1 MPLGQGA
8 GNEGATLSYKKF
20 VGADGQ
26 PDYATA
32 SNAVERKGFQN
43 LPMPSKDAM
52 KIHPP
57 KLHNGPAKGTG
68 LRHNHPEGAGE
79 NYVDSFIT
87 HPAAG
92 NYEVLFK
99 QLDEQAK
106 AAEKEKVPSLTLEMV
121 AAQGYRNLGL
131 NADAEQ
137 ANNMRDRL
145 RYAGLSDDEIEIAM
159 KEARVER
166 LKKRAALEMIP
177 VQRQVYEA
185 QRMAEAMGVNAEE
198 VDVNFGARP
207 FHDAN
212 VFAFGTPAPA
222 DYSGYLNR
230 QGPNNNIF
238 TPTAKPPSIGPRHGV
253 HSIREIEPSTALVP
267 RPRHRI
273 DIARVRDEL
282 PSPERIIMSNEARQ
296 RENFYQMA
304 RFTYQNNMTRLQ
316 EQLTEAEQRSIDTKH
331 KRRTQKQRI
340 KQLTDRI
347 VEQSAI
353 MNKIEKGEQLALPE
367 PPKAGRKKK
376 VVS

>member
-1 MPLGQGA
+1 MPIQQAA
-8 GNEGATLSYKKF
+8 GNVGATLSYKKF

-68 LRHNHPEGAGE
+68 LRHGHPEGAGE

-106 AAEKEKVPSLTLEMV
+106 AAEKEKVPSLTIEMV

-145 RYAGLSDDEIEIAM
+145 RYAGLSDDEIETVL

-177 VQRQVYEA
+177 EQRQVYEA

-212 VFAFGTPAPA
+212 VFNFGTPTPA
-222 DYSGYLNR
+222 DYSGFLNR

-238 TPTAKPPSIGPRHGV
+238 TPTAKPPSIAPRHGV
-253 HSIREIEPSTALVP
+253 HAIHEIEPSTALVT

-273 DIARVRDEL
+273 DISRVRDEL
-282 PSPERIIMSNEARQ
+282 PSPERIVMSNETRQ
-296 RENFYQMA
+296 RENFYNMA
-304 RFTYQNNMTRLQ
+304 SLTYQNNMTLLQ
-316 EQLTEAEQRSIDTKH
+316 EQLKEAEKRTPETKH
-331 KRRTQKQRI
+331 QR
-340 KQLTDRI
+340 KSQRDRI
-347 VEQSAI
+347 RTLTERMAEQTAI
-353 MNKIEKGEQLALPE
+353 MNRIKKGQQMAIPDV
-367 PPKAGRKKK
+367 PKAGRKRK
-376 VVS
+376 

>member
-1 MPLGQGA
+1 MRIPWVPLGQGA

-57 KLHNGPAKGTG
+57 KLHNGPPKGTG

-145 RYAGLSDDEIEIAM
+145 RYAGLSDDEIEIAL

-177 VQRQVYEA
+177 EQRQVYEA

-253 HSIREIEPSTALVP
+253 HSIREIEPSTALVAVP
-267 RPRHRI
+267 RRAP
-273 DIARVRDEL
+273 A
-282 PSPERIIMSNEARQ
+282 PERVISGTEQAR
-296 RENFYQMA
+296 NTI
-304 RFTYQNNMTRLQ
+304 RFMQN
-316 EQLTEAEQRSIDTKH
+316 ARSIYEKNVEALLKKKAEAQSKLATAI
-331 KRRTQKQRI
+331 TYKQRVYPQRVI
-340 KQLTDRI
+340 
-347 VEQSAI
+347 
-353 MNKIEKGEQLALPE
+353 
-367 PPKAGRKKK
+367 KK
-376 VVS
+376 VSEEISTQQARLAEVEEGKLSNLPVLPKRGRPKRK